1 MLYRKI
7 DKDGYFVEDIILQQP
22 PTIEVESKDLDGKP
36 ITIKRPDPTYIAE
49 KPVGLYKPKWLD
61 GKWVE
66 GLTESE
72 IQDLQKP
79 QRMAEIKARLHELD
93 IKTYKFIDGEL
104 TQEQYEP
111 YRLEKI
117 ELRKE
122 YNALEQ

>member
-36 ITIKRPDPTYIAE
+36 ITIKQPDPTYITE

-93 IKTYKFIDGEL
+93 IKTFKFIDGDLSE
-104 TQEQYEP
+104 QEYEP
-111 YRLEKI
+111 FKQEKI

-122 YNALEQ
+122 YKALEQ